1 MSHCGYCH
9 LIGHNKCTCPKLTA
23 KLKER
28 AEAAI
33 AAGGPDSWVVEQ
45 YKERIAPKKKKGQK
59 LSNMVCG
66 YCLGVGHTRRK
77 CEVMERDKVIYEK
90 HHNMVLRVARDYISS
105 CPIGIGSLF
114 SQSRDVWTDTGYEKK
129 ERKLV
134 VVGFDISSDLMV
146 VNPRPWLEMIDFL
159 TGEKIIKSL
168 QAFTSGRGDIS
179 YYNPVRLISAEAS
192 PIPDDWVEKKM
203 VRIEMLAKH
212 RWFKRSGNKSDD
224 HRGWAFSTI
233 ERNEKYTP
241 DSLNYSEALANLAAW
256 SEKSIR
262 ENIIK
267 LHTQAMRKKHVTL

>member
-1 MSHCGYCH
+1 MARCSYCYTH
-9 LIGHNKCTCPKLTA
+9 GHNKRTCPKLTA

-28 AEAAI
+28 ADAAI
-33 AAGGPDSWVVEQ
+33 AAGNPDAWVVEK

-66 YCLGVGHTRRK
+66 YCFGVGHTRRK
-77 CEVMERDKVIYEK
+77 CEAMERDKVIYEK
-90 HHNMVLRVARDYISS
+90 HHNMVLRVVRDYISS

-134 VVGFDISSDLMV
+134 VVGFDISSDLMIF
-146 VNPRPWLEMIDFL
+146 NPRPWLEMIDFV
-159 TGEKIIKSL
+159 TGEKVPKSL
-168 QAFTSGRGDIS
+168 RAFTSGRGDTS

-212 RWFKRSGNKSDD
+212 RYFKRSGNKSDD
-224 HRGWAFSTI
+224 CREWAFNTI
-233 ERNEKYTP
+233 ERYEKCTP
-241 DSLNYSEALANLAAW
+241 DSPTYAEAQRNLAAW
-256 SEKSIR
+256 TEKSIR

-267 LHTQAMRKKHVTL
+267 VHARA